1 MSDTMKM
8 SLGFVFGLGVGVA
21 LYFAVVAALPALGK
35 YSWIVL

>member
-8 SLGFVFGLGVGVA
+8 SLGFVFGLA